1 MQQSCNKPTIRQLNY
16 WTKHWNHTMMRFQF
30 DWCCCYIVL
39 EFRFVNNAIVYCML
53 SAFSISDE
61 YNVFD
66 CINTIVIAFVLQYIV
81 EVVQSSWFAHATM
94 VTVRLQR
101 ICKEQSSF
109 MIHTNKSDDNNDTIW
124 MQPSTSHVCHSATI
138 SIVQTNISTLFFV
151 INTTTIEIQYYWSY
165 DAKTIE
171 SVSYTHLTLPTI
183 A

>member
-1 MQQSCNKPTIRQLNY
+1 MYTYNNDCVYTTITCQTNQQQ
-16 WTKHWNHTMMRFQF
+16 
-30 DWCCCYIVL
+30 IVK
-39 EFRFVNNAIVYCML
+39 
-53 SAFSISDE
+53 
-61 YNVFD
+61 
-66 CINTIVIAFVLQYIV
+66 
-81 EVVQSSWFAHATM
+81 VVQSSWFAHATM

-151 INTTTIEIQYYWSY
+151 INTTTTEIQYYWSY

-171 SVSYTHLTLPTI
+171 SSTQYPIIIETNIVVRWQQNSCDCI
-183 A
+183 AKRL